1 MKNNCNWHTKRKYD
15 ECFAKLI
22 LEEYF
27 SDRYGD
33 LQLQDKPDLFD
44 VENNIGI
51 EVVLAVDEKR
61 NEAMTLWAKIPEKN
75 PQQQKRA
82 IERME
87 QLGEEYQEGFK
98 SWKPV
103 SYPLNLQ
110 KSPLQDFIKAVEKK
124 VDKLNQNLYKEC
136 DRYDLFVNSSIYIQP
151 ELLSELFEQIK
162 SINNKGK
169 KYSFMYF
176 YGQKTIVEFDFIHN
190 KYSVS
195 NDEKQAELVKHARE
209 LVYVGEW
216 E

>member
-1 MKNNCNWHTKRKYD
+1 MKDKEVLHTELKYD

-44 VENNIGI
+44 RKNNIGI
-51 EVVLAVDEKR
+51 EVVRAVDERR
-61 NEAMTLWAKIPEKN
+61 NEAMMLWTKMPEKN
-75 PQQQKRA
+75 SQQQKRA

-87 QLGEEYQEGFK
+87 QLGEEYQEGIK

-103 SYPLNLQ
+103 SYLLNL
-110 KSPLQDFIKAVEKK
+110 KDSPLQHFIKAVKKK

-136 DRYDLFVNSSIYIQP
+136 SRYDLFVNSSIYIQP

-162 SINNKGK
+162 SINCREKR
-169 KYSFMYF
+169 YSFVYF
-176 YGQKTIVEFDFIHN
+176 YGQKTIVEFDFVYN
-190 KYSVS
+190 KYTPKKDSR
-195 NDEKQAELVKHARE
+195 QADLVNMARE
-209 LVYVGEW
+209 MVEQGEG

>member
-1 MKNNCNWHTKRKYD
+1 MKDKEVLHTKLRYD

-27 SDRYGD
+27 SDKYSD

-44 VENNIGI
+44 RKNNIGI
-51 EVVLAVDEKR
+51 EVVRAVDECR
-61 NEAMTLWAKIPEKN
+61 NEAMMLWTKMPEKN
-75 PQQQKRA
+75 SQQQKRA

-87 QLGEEYQEGFK
+87 QRGEEYQEGIK

-136 DRYDLFVNSSIYIQP
+136 SRYDLFVNSSIYIQP
-151 ELLSELFEQIK
+151 ELLSESFEQIK
-162 SINNKGK
+162 SINCREKR
-169 KYSFMYF
+169 YSFVYF
-176 YGQKTIVEFDFIHN
+176 YGQKTIVEFDFVHN
-190 KYSVS
+190 KYTLKKDSR
-195 NDEKQAELVKHARE
+195 QADLVNMAWE
-209 LVYVGEW
+209 MVEQGES

>member
-82 IERME
+82 IERMK
-87 QLGEEYQEGFK
+87 QLGEEYQGGVQCWSSVE
-98 SWKPV
+98 
-103 SYPLNLQ
+103 YPYDLSR
-110 KSPLQDFIKAVEKK
+110 SPLQLFVKALVKK
-124 VDKLNQNLYKEC
+124 ANLLNKNQYKEC

-169 KYSFMYF
+169 KYSFIYF
-176 YGQKTIVEFDFIHN
+176 YWQKTIVEFDFIHN

-209 LVYVGEW
+209 LVYVGEL

>member
-1 MKNNCNWHTKRKYD
+1 MKNKEVLHTKLKYD

-44 VENNIGI
+44 RKNNIGI
-51 EVVLAVDEKR
+51 EVVRAVDGRR
-61 NEAMTLWAKIPEKN
+61 NEAMMLWTKMPEKN

-87 QLGEEYQEGFK
+87 QLGEEYQEGIK

-103 SYPLNLQ
+103 SYPLNL
-110 KSPLQDFIKAVEKK
+110 KDSPLQHFIKAVEKK

-136 DRYDLFVNSSIYIQP
+136 SRYDLFVNSSIYIQP
-151 ELLSELFEQIK
+151 ELLSELLEQIK
-162 SINNKGK
+162 SINCREKR
-169 KYSFMYF
+169 YSFIYF
-176 YGQKTIVEFDFIHN
+176 YGQKTIVEFDFVHN
-190 KYSVS
+190 KYTLKK
-195 NDEKQAELVKHARE
+195 DGRHADLVNMAWE
-209 LVYVGEW
+209 MVEQGEG